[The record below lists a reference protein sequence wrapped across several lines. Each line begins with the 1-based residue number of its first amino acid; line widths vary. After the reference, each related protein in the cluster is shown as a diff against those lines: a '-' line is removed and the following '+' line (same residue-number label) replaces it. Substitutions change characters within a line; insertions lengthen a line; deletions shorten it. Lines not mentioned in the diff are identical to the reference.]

1 MIDEGKARRELATI
15 LDGMQA
21 NPGMTRVS
29 IGERVRVRLPYSE
42 VCMHL
47 RVAGQVREVEVL
59 ENGAQILDENG
70 RRFSF
75 PVTHGEAGIFRDAGG
90 LYLP

>member
-1 MIDEGKARRELATI
+1 MIDEGRAQRELVTI
-15 LDGMQA
+15 LDGMLA
-21 NPGMTRVS
+21 NPGVTRVA
-29 IGERVRVRLPYSE
+29 IGERVRVRLPHSE

-59 ENGAQILDENG
+59 EHGAQILDEDG

-75 PVTHGEAGIFRDAGG
+75 PITHGEAGIFRDEGG